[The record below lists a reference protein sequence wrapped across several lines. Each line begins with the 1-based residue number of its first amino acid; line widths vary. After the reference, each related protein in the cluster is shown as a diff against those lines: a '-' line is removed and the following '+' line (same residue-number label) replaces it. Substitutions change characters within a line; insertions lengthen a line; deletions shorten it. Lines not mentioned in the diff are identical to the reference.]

1 MEFKKYFFLQIKNGA
16 AQTLP
21 GSRIVVKISSMDVQ
35 HIRHPF
41 DQGILFLYNHL
52 PYHGEK
58 QKFTIILTKEGWSI
72 DHVLG

>member
-1 MEFKKYFFLQIKNGA
+1 MEFKNNIFLQIKNGA

-21 GSRIVVKISSMDVQ
+21 GPRIVVKISSMDVQ
-35 HIRHPF
+35 HIRHSF
-41 DQGILFLYNHL
+41 DQGVLSLYNHL

-58 QKFTIILTKEGWSI
+58 QMFTIILTKEVWSI